1 MPMPGYIHWTTKE
14 LKLLKKFFDSNI
26 TEMTL
31 YQRIHKVNPRRTYE
45 AMTRKLR
52 YMKAAGWKR
61 NKAAAIKT
69 LRVGYL
75 DIETTNLNADFG
87 FILTWY
93 IKSKDKN
100 EYHFGIINRREIFN
114 GNFDKRIVRELLNTL
129 KKYDVIYTHY
139 GSDRRF
145 DVPYIR
151 TRAFA
156 NGLQDLLPRYME
168 KFIMDTWSAARNKL
182 RLHSNRLDSIAEAL
196 GIESVKKTPLSPK
209 KWRLAAIG
217 DTKALEYI
225 ARHNKRDVQLLEKV
239 HKKYEEGNI
248 ERPIYRSM

>member
-1 MPMPGYIHWTTKE
+1 MPGNSPWSEGEFE
-14 LKLLKKFFDSNI
+14 LLEKFFDNSI

-31 YQRIHKVNPRRTYE
+31 FQRIHKLNPYRTYE

-52 YMKAAGWKR
+52 YMKANGWER
-61 NKAAAIKT
+61 NKAAAIKS
-69 LRVGYL
+69 LRIGYL
-75 DIETTNLNADFG
+75 DIETTNLNANFG

-93 IKSKDKN
+93 IKTRDKN
-100 EYHFGIINRREIFN
+100 EYQFGIINRNEIFD
-114 GNFDKRIVRELLNTL
+114 GKFDKRLVKELLNVF
-129 KKYDVIYTHY
+129 KFYDVIYTHY

-145 DVPYIR
+145 DVPFIR

-156 NGLQDLLPRYME
+156 NGLQNQLPKYME
-168 KFIMDTWSAARNKL
+168 KFIMDTYPTARNKL

-196 GIESVKKTPLSPK
+196 GIEGIKKTPLSPK
-209 KWRLAAIG
+209 KWRMAAIG
-217 DTKALEYI
+217 DSKALQYI
-225 ARHNKRDVQLLEKV
+225 AKHNKRDVQLLERV